1 MPIMSSTRPDSSSA
15 RYKRFAA
22 IVTDLADD
30 STAIPAYNQIPV
42 EGLFRLMEM
51 YRYDAFK
58 DDTHSGVLA
67 MSTTSS
73 GRRHHQMSSKSWHLP
88 IKEALDSTMKVVFAD
103 KPKEDAVYEVEI
115 ILFQMSENAPLT
127 QEQQVQ
133 AKSFFSTFEKALVL

>member
-22 IVTDLADD
+22 IVSDYAENTA
-30 STAIPAYNQIPV
+30 AIPAYNQIPV

-58 DDTHSGVLA
+58 DETHSGVLA
-67 MSTTSS
+67 MSSASS

-88 IKEALDSTMKVVFAD
+88 IKQALDSTMNEVFAG
-103 KPKEDAVYEVEI
+103 KPKEEAVYEVEF
-115 ILFQMSENAPLT
+115 ILFQMSENEPLT